1 MKQRL
6 QLATLLRREFLNRPF
21 DLSKR
26 AQGTKLS
33 VMHYAVNSANPVV
46 SNPIEPVGHPRF
58 HAAGSL
64 APLSL
69 NNQRSTLDYASLH
82 HSYPGSAVP
91 RYPPHWL
98 QRRKQFRGGSL
109 HLMLRPAPL
118 LERLTSPCRQL
129 APPTR
134 PPVYGRSCPSRGLPQ
149 PKSAMTTRPNH
160 PLPRQDFHLQACQ
173 RPKAAHRK

>member
-109 HLMLRPAPL
+109 LVMLRPAWW
-118 LERLTSPCRQL
+118 LERLASPRQQLGAADRPARLRQSLPQSRSPLTGVCYHYSAQPSIAEAGL
-129 APPTR
+129 APASMLKPE
-134 PPVYGRSCPSRGLPQ
+134 GCS
-149 PKSAMTTRPNH
+149 
-160 PLPRQDFHLQACQ
+160 
-173 RPKAAHRK
+173 